1 MFGYSFIL
9 PLMISAL
16 LGVEGAPQDSV
27 SRSIPELKQVSARI
41 NETAKVADIGYGTIK
56 VRDLTTAVSTVKIKQ
71 REIVTYSNIYDYIR
85 GRVPGVTVLK
95 VGQNGGK
102 IIIRGLGSINS
113 STDPLMLVDGVEVT
127 DLSYI
132 NPSDVKSIDVLKDA
146 ASCAIYGARGANGV
160 ILISTKK

>member
-1 MFGYSFIL
+1 M
-9 PLMISAL
+9 AWT
-16 LGVEGAPQDSV
+16 PQDSV
-27 SRSIPELKQVSARI
+27 CRNDTKLEAVKNSITES
-41 NETAKVADIGYGTIK
+41 AKVADIGYGTIK
-56 VRDLTTAVSTVKIKQ
+56 VNNLTTSVSPVKIKH
-71 REIVTYSNIYDYIR
+71 REIITYSNIYDYIR

-113 STDPLMLVDGVEVT
+113 STDPLMLVDGVEVS